1 MADINCPRRGSMKVR
16 DHMKVRWLKLI
27 PAMALIVAAV
37 ETLGAAAKF
46 R

>member
-1 MADINCPRRGSMKVR
+1 MKLKDAV
-16 DHMKVRWLKLI
+16 KVRWIKLV